1 MSLSDDD
8 GQMVL
13 IDFDDFGEGWHLFDL
28 ATVLFFF
35 QPHPLYDNYREALL
49 EGYGSVRPFPD
60 GFLQPWDLMLLARGL
75 TYLGWA
81 ASRRGDEAAEFIV
94 ERVVPVVLGLA
105 QNYTSKSFTSAAP

>member
-49 EGYGSVRPFPD
+49 EGYGSCPALAGRIPPTLGPNAALAGPD
-60 GFLQPWDLMLLARGL
+60 LSGL
-75 TYLGWA
+75 G
-81 ASRRGDEAAEFIV
+81 IH
-94 ERVVPVVLGLA
+94 A
-105 QNYTSKSFTSAAP
+105 QR